1 MNEYCVDSK
10 WYSHFGRCSHC
21 WSDLCGYCFM
31 SCFFL
36 GSGCNDC
43 NSSKYCITLRPTFW
57 RWFHP
62 SNSRNIWMFTLASGQ
77 PLSSICQC
85 GMVNKGLWR
94 SFFLYMSILWPK
106 GVSASSES
114 LGCHYLALGSCDDL
128 SSLFYTWCPSRFFTH
143 LLVRLASCYW
153 WWVWVLGLVFSSLWA
168 PHCGFCTFQCGL
180 LFGLQSIPFSS
191 LAPLLGVFSF
201 IYLFLAKEVPRSMF
215 PMPYQISQEKN
226 QRWKRGAKKS
236 PRKGER
242 ERGTGRT
249 HPSVSNQIVQVSTFI
264 HNRTVPRPLNTQDGS
279 FYIHARAHF
288 AWVSHLKD
296 ASLHPRTGVNHPSRK
311 YCLSFSLSRGTGLSS
326 VRLRMQRSSWV
337 WWKKHGYGVK
347 FFYCNLW
354 SCTRWSIE
362 ASFSLSFDPSSIFH
376 YLTGALFLFS
386 WVSWK
391 SKMKLPPIVK
401 VTIISQSRSLVG
413 FF

>member
-1 MNEYCVDSK
+1 M
-10 WYSHFGRCSHC
+10 
-21 WSDLCGYCFM
+21 
-31 SCFFL
+31 
-36 GSGCNDC
+36 
-43 NSSKYCITLRPTFW
+43 
-57 RWFHP
+57 
-62 SNSRNIWMFTLASGQ
+62 
-77 PLSSICQC
+77 
-85 GMVNKGLWR
+85 
-94 SFFLYMSILWPK
+94 
-106 GVSASSES
+106 
-114 LGCHYLALGSCDDL
+114 
-128 SSLFYTWCPSRFFTH
+128 
-143 LLVRLASCYW
+143 
-153 WWVWVLGLVFSSLWA
+153 
-168 PHCGFCTFQCGL
+168 
-180 LFGLQSIPFSS
+180 
-191 LAPLLGVFSF
+191 
-201 IYLFLAKEVPRSMF
+201 KELPRSMF
-215 PMPYQISQEKN
+215 PMVYEISQEPWREKN

-236 PRKGER
+236 PRKGQR

-249 HPSVSNQIVQVSTFI
+249 HPSVSNQIVQVFTSI
-264 HNRTVPRPLNTQDGS
+264 HNRTVPPPLNTQDGS

-296 ASLHPRTGVNHPSRK
+296 ASLHPRTGVNHPSIHPSRK
-311 YCLSFSLSRGTGLSS
+311 YCLSFSLSRGTALSS

-347 FFYCNLW
+347 LFYCNLW

-391 SKMKLPPIVK
+391 PKMKLPPIVK